1 MNLNRDDDGMI
12 LYTGRFFETWLQA
25 GDPPEPPLIILS
37 LTTAETNQ
45 ALVLTPDEMTELFL
59 AAAAT
64 LVALASSPLNTALP
78 LLLADEWAGPALLLA
93 PGEAQD
99 AAVVFPTQ
107 RSA

>member
-1 MNLNRDDDGMI
+1 MNLNHDDDGII
-12 LYTGRFFETWLQA
+12 LFAGRFFETRLQA

-45 ALVLTPDEMTELFL
+45 ALVLTPDEMAELFL

-64 LVALASSPLNTALP
+64 LAALAGTLLTPTPP
-78 LLLADEWAGPALLLA
+78 LL
-93 PGEAQD
+93 PGELAVEGEAPP
-99 AAVVFPTQ
+99 AAVVFPTR